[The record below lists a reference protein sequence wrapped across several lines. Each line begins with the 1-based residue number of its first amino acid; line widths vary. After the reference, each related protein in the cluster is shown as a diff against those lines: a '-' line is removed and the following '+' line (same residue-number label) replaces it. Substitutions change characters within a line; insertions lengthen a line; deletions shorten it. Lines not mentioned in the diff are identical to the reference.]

1 MNPLLNKPLD
11 KANGLPLYLQLKT
24 VLLDRIRSGHWK
36 PNDRLPSEDKLA
48 LEFAVSKITVRQA
61 VRDLALAGLVRR
73 EQGRGTFVGDN
84 QIRFGPR
91 LLNSFTDEMREIG
104 MQPGSRVL
112 EQTVIP
118 ASPELAERLQLT
130 PGAEVFLLRRLRLA
144 GGEPMGLQTV
154 YVPCQIA
161 PGLLKNDFG
170 AASLYETLERQYG
183 AAPDRASQKHFATL
197 ADRKQARLLKIKEG
211 SPLLSGE
218 RLSFLRDGRP
228 LELTHSAM
236 RGDRYQ
242 IELKLVRPSA
252 R

>member
-1 MNPLLNKPLD
+1 MNFTKPLD
-11 KANGLPLYLQLKT
+11 KATGVPLYLQLKA
-24 VLLDRIRSGHWK
+24 VLLERIRSGQWK
-36 PNDRLPSEDKLA
+36 PNDRLPTEDELG
-48 LEFAVSKITVRQA
+48 LEFGVSKITVRQA
-61 VRDLALAGLVRR
+61 VRILAQAGFVRR

-91 LLNSFTDEMREIG
+91 LLNSFTDEMRETG

-112 EQTVIP
+112 EQKIVP
-118 ASPELAERLQLT
+118 ATTELAEKLHLAA
-130 PGAEVFLLRRLRLA
+130 GAEVFLLHRLRLA

-154 YVPCQIA
+154 YVPYQLV
-161 PGLLKNDFG
+161 PGITEIDFG
-170 AASLYETLERQYG
+170 VASLYETLERRYG
-183 AAPDRASQKHFATL
+183 AAPDHASQKHFATL

-218 RLSFLRDGRP
+218 RLTFLRGGRP

-242 IELKLVRPSA
+242 IELKLVRPSV